1 MLLQRLPLIL
11 MVLVIF
17 LISLVVTMPIYQAY
31 KWGVF
36 PDNIALQ
43 GLQGRLVKG
52 SAREVQINDL
62 TLNNVTWSWQPS
74 LLLTGRLSVNWQ
86 INDSDVQGKG
96 IASVSLFA
104 NKQISATT
112 LSLNLNKIN
121 AYLPKKSTLAGK
133 VDLDLA
139 LATFSEQLETINAT
153 AKVGSLLLTS
163 VLGHI
168 ETDKIN
174 MIANGSDKEGFQLRI
189 TDSQNSDNM
198 TILAEMKQ
206 QQLSLSGL
214 IKDQFSL
221 AQQVSSLLPLI
232 AKKQGNNWVVSWQ
245 GVLPKM

>member
-11 MVLVIF
+11 IALVIF
-17 LISLVVTMPIYQAY
+17 LISLVLTMPVYQAY

-36 PDNIALQ
+36 PDNISLQ

-86 INDSDVQGKG
+86 INDPDVEGKG
-96 IASVSLFA
+96 IASVSLLA
-104 NKQISATT
+104 NKQVSATA
-112 LSLNLNKIN
+112 LSLNLDKIN

-139 LATFSEQLETINAT
+139 LATFSERLESINAT
-153 AKVGSLLLTS
+153 AKVGSLLVTTA
-163 VLGHI
+163 LGNI

-189 TDSQNSDNM
+189 TDAQNSDNM
-198 TILAEMKQ
+198 MILAEMKQ

-232 AKKQGNNWVVSWQ
+232 AKKQGDNWVVSWQ